1 MKTQGERIREI
12 RTLLN
17 LSQEEL
23 GKIFNTSKQ
32 YISKLENNLVQLN
45 NAKMVILAEIYN
57 VNINYILTGKGS
69 MFISTVD

>member
-12 RTLLN
+12 RTSLN

-32 YISKLENNLVQLN
+32 YISKIENNLVQLN
-45 NAKMVILAEIYN
+45 NEKMVILAKFYN
-57 VNINYILTGKGS
+57 VNINYILTGKGL
-69 MFISTVD
+69 MFISATY